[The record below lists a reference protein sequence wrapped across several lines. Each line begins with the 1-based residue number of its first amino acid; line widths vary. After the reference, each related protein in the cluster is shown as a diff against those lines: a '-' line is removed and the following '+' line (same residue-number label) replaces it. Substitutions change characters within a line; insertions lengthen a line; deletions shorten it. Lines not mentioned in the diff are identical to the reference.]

1 MDIYSKIVYCQSV
14 NLNTCMKSM
23 TYRLHQIPNK
33 LRLLL
38 IFIVSIGFIPHSVT
52 AQTTGVK
59 VYDNSMGLEQ
69 ETYLEWVSSTGKLLY
84 SYYKSYD
91 SVRDTLSSLYGDA
104 AVSPIY
110 GVEFSD
116 DGFVFGFGAH
126 SGISFLMNYRVTVSH
141 SGVIGQIEA
150 FEDSLKAIG
159 EISLTSNALRS
170 AMGYME
176 QSTMP
181 KPVDDTKYRRAVIN
195 SDFYQYLVVF
205 SPQQIEDEYLSF
217 GGEYAFWVEKV
228 TGQFIGYNP
237 WHKRVT
243 RMAKAEYPGRLPVV
257 LDKELAYLTPVD
269 VALAI
274 EINQSMPFIMGFG
287 SFYVYRDGRVER
299 LSDDNPMANPTIRSR
314 N

>member
-1 MDIYSKIVYCQSV
+1 
-14 NLNTCMKSM
+14 MKSM
-23 TYRLHQIPNK
+23 TYRLRQIPNR

-38 IFIVSIGFIPHSVT
+38 ILIVCICFTPHSAS
-52 AQTTGVK
+52 AQSTDVK
-59 VYDNSMGLEQ
+59 VYDNSKGLEQ
-69 ETYLEWVSSTGKLLY
+69 ESYLEWVSSTGKLLN
-84 SYYKSYD
+84 SYYKSYK
-91 SVRDTLSSLYGDA
+91 SVRDTLLNLYGEE
-104 AVSPIY
+104 AVSPIH

-116 DGFVFGFGAH
+116 DGFVFGFGSH
-126 SGISFLMNYRVTVSH
+126 IVSSFMMNYRVTVSN
-141 SGVIGQIEA
+141 SGVIRQIEV
-150 FEDSLKAIG
+150 FKDSLKAVG

-176 QSTMP
+176 QSSMP
-181 KPVDDTKYRRAVIN
+181 KPIDDTKYRRAVIN

-205 SPQQIEDEYLSF
+205 SPQQNDDEHLFF

-243 RMAKAEYPGRLPVV
+243 RLAMAEYPGRLPVV

>member
-1 MDIYSKIVYCQSV
+1 
-14 NLNTCMKSM
+14 
-23 TYRLHQIPNK
+23 
-33 LRLLL
+33 
-38 IFIVSIGFIPHSVT
+38 
-52 AQTTGVK
+52 
-59 VYDNSMGLEQ
+59 
-69 ETYLEWVSSTGKLLY
+69 
-84 SYYKSYD
+84 
-91 SVRDTLSSLYGDA
+91 
-104 AVSPIY
+104 
-110 GVEFSD
+110 
-116 DGFVFGFGAH
+116 
-126 SGISFLMNYRVTVSH
+126 
-141 SGVIGQIEA
+141 
-150 FEDSLKAIG
+150 

-181 KPVDDTKYRRAVIN
+181 KPIDDSKYRRAVIN

-205 SPQQIEDEYLSF
+205 SPQQNEDDYLSF

-257 LDKELAYLTPVD
+257 LDKELAYLTPID